1 MALFTRKT
9 FKEHDHYMTPWT
21 AWNDIK
27 EYIPKGKKLY
37 APFYGDGSLLKNFK
51 KIGFEVLHEKKDF
64 FKVASKIKYD
74 VIIDNPPFTIK
85 KEVFTKLK
93 ELDKPFIILCPSSTI
108 NTQYMR
114 GLFKDKLQIIIP
126 KKRIQFIKTD
136 DKGVKIPTKTGANF
150 DCFYY
155 CYKMKLKHSI
165 TWL

>member
-136 DKGVKIPTKTGANF
+136 KEGTVIKTKTGANF

-155 CYKMKLKHSI
+155 CYKIKLKHSI